1 MTRFFTILLLAL
13 AAAFSAFAAEE
24 TPPRRIVSLSPN
36 ATAVLE
42 ALGVSSE
49 LVGVTRY
56 CRVPAGA
63 SPAVVGGLIDPSAE
77 AVLAL
82 RPDLLVRAAVRD
94 KSFPERMARYGIPCV
109 ELFPESYENLKR
121 DVALLGEKT
130 GRRERA
136 DAILRRWDEA
146 ERAVADALAR
156 RPLPRAPRVLIAWG
170 EVFAGRAS
178 YLDALVRICGGEN
191 AAPASARAWPT
202 LSKETLVASD
212 ADLLIRVGH
221 DGPKRLTPAPELA
234 RALARDPVY
243 GRMPAVR
250 RGNVFVLDENSRLL
264 YPAPTLVE
272 AIPQLADAIRSAAET
287 GENAENA
294 KISGREVKGR

>member
-1 MTRFFTILLLAL
+1 MTRIFTIVLFAL
-13 AAAFSAFAAEE
+13 AAAFSAFASEE
-24 TPPRRIVSLSPN
+24 PPASRRIVSLSPN

-42 ALGVSSE
+42 ALGVSRE

-56 CRVPAGA
+56 CRVPAG
-63 SPAVVGGLIDPSAE
+63 STPTVIGGLLDPSAE

-156 RPLPRAPRVLIAWG
+156 RPRPRAPRVLIAWG

-202 LSKETLVASD
+202 LSKETLVAAN
-212 ADLLIRVGH
+212 ADLLIRVGP
-221 DGPKRLTPAPELA
+221 DGPARLTPAPELA
-234 RALARDPVY
+234 RSLASDPVY

-264 YPAPTLVE
+264 YPAPTLIE
-272 AIPQLADAIRSAAET
+272 AIPQLAAAIRAAAET
-287 GENAENA
+287 E
-294 KISGREVKGR
+294 GR

>member
-1 MTRFFTILLLAL
+1 MIRIFTIVLFAF
-13 AAAFSAFAAEE
+13 AAACSAFAAE
-24 TPPRRIVSLSPN
+24 TPPHRIVSLSPS

-42 ALGVSSE
+42 ALGVSNE

-56 CRVPAGA
+56 CRVPAG
-63 SPAVVGGLIDPSAE
+63 SRPTVVGGLLDPSAE

-202 LSKETLVASD
+202 LSKETLLAAN
-212 ADLLIRVGH
+212 ADLLIRVDP
-221 DGPKRLTPAPELA
+221 DGPARLTPAPELA
-234 RALARDPVY
+234 RSLAGDPVY

-272 AIPQLADAIRSAAET
+272 AIPQLAAAIRAAAET
-287 GENAENA
+287 E
-294 KISGREVKGR
+294 GR

>member
-1 MTRFFTILLLAL
+1 MTRIFTIILFAL
-13 AAAFSAFAAEE
+13 AAAFSAFATEE
-24 TPPRRIVSLSPN
+24 TPAPRRIVSLSPN

-42 ALGVSSE
+42 ALGVSRE

-56 CRVPAGA
+56 CRVPAG
-63 SPAVVGGLIDPSAE
+63 STPTVVGGLLDPSAE

-146 ERAVADALAR
+146 ERAAADALAR

-191 AAPASARAWPT
+191 AAPAAARAWPT
-202 LSKETLVASD
+202 LSKETLVAAN
-212 ADLLIRVGH
+212 ADLLIRVGP
-221 DGPKRLTPAPELA
+221 DGPARLTPAPELA
-234 RALARDPVY
+234 RSLADDPVY

-272 AIPQLADAIRSAAET
+272 AIPQLVAAIRTAAET
-287 GENAENA
+287 ED
-294 KISGREVKGR
+294 R

>member
-1 MTRFFTILLLAL
+1 MTRIFTIILFAL
-13 AAAFSAFAAEE
+13 AAAFSAFATEE
-24 TPPRRIVSLSPN
+24 TPAPRRIVSLSPN

-42 ALGVSSE
+42 ALGVSRE

-56 CRVPAGA
+56 CRVPAG
-63 SPAVVGGLIDPSAE
+63 STPTVVGGLLDPSAE

-130 GRRERA
+130 GRQERA
-136 DAILRRWDEA
+136 EAILRRWDEA

-156 RPLPRAPRVLIAWG
+156 RPLPRTPRVLIAWG

-202 LSKETLVASD
+202 LSKETLVAAN
-212 ADLLIRVGH
+212 ADLLIRVGP
-221 DGPKRLTPAPELA
+221 DGPARLTPAPELA
-234 RALARDPVY
+234 RSLAGDPVY

-272 AIPQLADAIRSAAET
+272 AIPQLAAAIRAAAET
-287 GENAENA
+287 E
-294 KISGREVKGR
+294 GR

>member
-1 MTRFFTILLLAL
+1 MTRIFTIVLFAL

-24 TPPRRIVSLSPN
+24 PPAPRRIVSLSPN

-42 ALGVSSE
+42 ALGVSRE

-56 CRVPAGA
+56 CRVPAG
-63 SPAVVGGLIDPSAE
+63 STPTVVGGLLDPSAE

-202 LSKETLVASD
+202 LSKETLVAAN
-212 ADLLIRVGH
+212 ADLLIRVGS
-221 DGPKRLTPAPELA
+221 DGPARLTPAPELV
-234 RALARDPVY
+234 RSLAGDPVY

-272 AIPQLADAIRSAAET
+272 AIPQLAAAIRAATET
-287 GENAENA
+287 
-294 KISGREVKGR
+294 KGR